1 VFEALSKSLPISYV
15 DISLF
20 AHATENEDKA
30 LDAVRHILP
39 QTQVNNI
46 IFKKS
51 SLSGHHGNPITLFE
65 SKIKNKD
72 IVKAVV
78 ENLALNL
85 KALDKETLLNKI
97 GLHVEKGNL
106 YIRLDKQ
113 AAFENEFQVTSADPI
128 RVRLRFKRNKL
139 EDIVEICREIGML
152 PK

>member
-1 VFEALSKSLPISYV
+1 MSKSLPISYV

-30 LDAVRHILP
+30 LDAVRHIMP
-39 QTQVNNI
+39 QTHVENI
-46 IFKKS
+46 IFEKS
-51 SLSGHHGNPITLFE
+51 SLNGHHGNPITLFE
-65 SKIKNKD
+65 SNIRDKD

-85 KALDKETLLNKI
+85 NALDKETLLNEI
-97 GLHVEKGNL
+97 GSHVEKGNL

-113 AAFENEFQVTSADPI
+113 AAFEGEFKLAMADSI
-128 RVRLRFKRNKL
+128 RVRLRFKKNKL
-139 EDIVEICREIGML
+139 EDIVEICREIGMF

>member
-1 VFEALSKSLPISYV
+1 MYKILSSSLPISYV

-20 AHATENEDKA
+20 AHATEDEDKA
-30 LDAVRHILP
+30 LNAARHILP
-39 QTQVNNI
+39 QTHVNNI
-46 IFKKS
+46 IFEKS

-65 SKIKNKD
+65 SNIKDKD

-78 ENLALNL
+78 ENLAFNLN
-85 KALDKETLLNKI
+85 ALDKETLLNEI
-97 GLHVEKGNL
+97 GSHVEKGSL

-113 AAFENEFQVTSADPI
+113 AAFEGELKLTMADPI